1 MPPKVTD
8 FIHWCLSTSGLRW
21 ARQDSGELIGQRSPA
36 AFITNERKR
45 ILAYSAP
52 TARPQKTGALVG
64 SRLRLEWIARGCTV
78 MCFWT
83 GTRRLI
89 VSLESELRSGPTT
102 GLLTYS
108 D

>member
-1 MPPKVTD
+1 MPLKVTD
-8 FIHWCLSTSGLRW
+8 FIHWCPSTSGLRW
-21 ARQDSGELIGQRSPA
+21 ARQDSGELIGHDRQRPSSP
-36 AFITNERKR
+36 TNEKEFGD
-45 ILAYSAP
+45 SAP

-83 GTRRLI
+83 GMRRLI

-102 GLLTYS
+102 GL
-108 D
+108 